1 MMNIAMFDLYGD
13 GTVLVPVDFWE
24 FACEMDFSV
33 RLFHRL
39 RHLGVATDQ
48 DVLDFYFKEF
58 DLSTYEKQWG
68 KRIAFEFADKIGK
81 YLNQLELG
89 HN

>member
-1 MMNIAMFDLYGD
+1 MNTAMFDLYGD
-13 GTVLVPVDFWE
+13 GTVLVPVDFWN

-39 RHLGVATDQ
+39 RHLGVANDQ
-48 DVLDFYFKEF
+48 DVLDFYFQVF
-58 DLSTYEKQWG
+58 DLPTYEKQWG

-81 YLNQLELG
+81 YLNKIELG
-89 HN
+89 QN